1 MYTWSWFVMILF
13 YEMCF
18 GDKLQSLCLGMAYD
32 FDEFT
37 RSSDDGGGKSV
48 KILLKVWSSNS
59 VGNLCANPQNLIITQ
74 KLMKMHAPPQ
84 SHFY

>member
-1 MYTWSWFVMILF
+1 MKCVLVTNFKVYVWVWHMIL
-13 YEMCF
+13 M
-18 GDKLQSLCLGMAYD
+18 
-32 FDEFT
+32 
-37 RSSDDGGGKSV
+37 SSQEADDGGGKSV

-59 VGNLCANPQNLIITQ
+59 VGDLCANPQNLIITQ